1 MAYAK
6 SYFNLEW
13 DMTENKIIPFWL
25 KLNMTVKEA
34 SAYSGIG
41 EKTLRNML
49 SQRGCSFIF
58 KVGNKNM
65 VKRKEFEKYLDT
77 VANLKK

>member
-1 MAYAK
+1 M
-6 SYFNLEW
+6 E
-13 DMTENKIIPFWL
+13 ENKTLEIPFWL
-25 KLNMTVKEA
+25 KLNMSVKEA

-49 SQRGCSFIF
+49 TKRGCSFLF

-65 VKRKEFEKYLDT
+65 IKRKEFEKYLDT
-77 VANLKK
+77 VHFV

>member
-1 MAYAK
+1 MLSLILMGGY
-6 SYFNLEW
+6 
-13 DMTENKIIPFWL
+13 MTENKTIPFWL

-49 SQRGCSFIF
+49 SQRGGSFLF
-58 KVGNKNM
+58 KIRNKNM

-77 VANLKK
+77 VHFG

>member
-1 MAYAK
+1 MLSLILMGGY
-6 SYFNLEW
+6 
-13 DMTENKIIPFWL
+13 MTENKTIPFWL

-34 SAYSGIG
+34 SAYTGIG

-49 SQRGCSFIF
+49 SQRGCSFLF
-58 KVGNKNM
+58 KIGNKNM

>member
-1 MAYAK
+1 
-6 SYFNLEW
+6 
-13 DMTENKIIPFWL
+13 MTENKIIPFWL

-49 SQRGCSFIF
+49 SQRGCSFLF
-58 KVGNKNM
+58 KIETRIWLSV
-65 VKRKEFEKYLDT
+65 R
-77 VANLKK
+77 NLKNILIQYILYSFT